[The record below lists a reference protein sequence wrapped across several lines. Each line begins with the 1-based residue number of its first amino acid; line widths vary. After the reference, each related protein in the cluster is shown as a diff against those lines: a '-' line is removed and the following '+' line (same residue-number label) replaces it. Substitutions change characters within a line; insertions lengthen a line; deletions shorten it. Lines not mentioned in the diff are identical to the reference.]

1 MVIKI
6 YVNADEER
14 AVSEKDF
21 ETILDKIVEER
32 SNETDRFNEWL
43 YENFTYVEI
52 FNFTSGRKEREM
64 DNWRKEC
71 RRYILDYLD
80 EWGWAEYELEI

>member
-1 MVIKI
+1 MLIKI
-6 YVNADEER
+6 YVNADEDK

-21 ETILDKIVEER
+21 EAILDKIVEER
-32 SNETDRFNEWL
+32 GSETDRFNEWL

-52 FNFTSGRKEREM
+52 FYFTPSRKEREL

-71 RRYILDYLD
+71 RQHILECLD